1 MKNILVI
8 HGFNSGPG
16 EKSETLKKEF
26 PNCNIFTPQLTNDPI
41 NDLKTLQDFIENNS
55 NIHIVGTS
63 LGGFYGMYLSFYNQH
78 REDLSFYIINPCYNP
93 FEHFYPSL
101 NQTFNNFKTNT
112 PFTVTLDFLN
122 TLYGFQY
129 ELNSFLI
136 KNLPNIY
143 FYFGKNDKV
152 IDFTELKEKLYS
164 FNSPVNIFETEQDH
178 RHENIEKIVEQI
190 KLNSVL

>member
-1 MKNILVI
+1 MRNILVI

-26 PNCNIFTPQLTNDPI
+26 PNCNIFTPQLTNNPV

-78 REDLSFYIINPCYNP
+78 REDLSFYIINPCYKP
-93 FEHFYPSL
+93 FEHFYPDL
-101 NQTFNNFKTNT
+101 HQIFFNFKTNV
-112 PFTVTLDFLN
+112 PFVVSSSFLN
-122 TLYGFQY
+122 MLYNFQY
-129 ELNSFLI
+129 ELNLILI
-136 KNLPNIY
+136 KNLPNVY

-152 IDFTELKEKLYS
+152 IDFTELKEKIYS
-164 FNSPVNIFETEQDH
+164 FSSPVNIFETEQDH